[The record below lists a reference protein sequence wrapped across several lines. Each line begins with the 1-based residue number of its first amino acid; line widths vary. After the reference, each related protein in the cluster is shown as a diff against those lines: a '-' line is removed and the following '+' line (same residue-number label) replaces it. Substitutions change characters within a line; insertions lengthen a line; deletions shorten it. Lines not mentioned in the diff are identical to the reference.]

1 MAGSNRERWLMTVV
15 GIAILFW
22 GGSYAYRSFGS
33 DIWIKPEDIDQRR
46 EAIETLLAKQE
57 QSFAIEK
64 LHKAMIVELQ
74 VEGEDS
80 EQLLNVREDI
90 SGILREAGLEGKYRS
105 ITPKDPEKKDDFK
118 ILSFSIDNIECTTKQ
133 LGELLYII
141 EKRSNV
147 MEVKKC
153 DIENM
158 VRENGKLSYGRR
170 TRVQNAT
177 APLSGML
184 TVDLEISRL
193 VEYRKGEKPKKKRS
207 RRKRS

>member
-1 MAGSNRERWLMTVV
+1 MTVV
-15 GIAILFW
+15 GIAVVFF
-22 GGSYAYRSFGS
+22 GGSYAYQSFGS
-33 DIWIKPEDIDQRR
+33 NFWIKVEDIDQRK

-64 LHKAMIVELQ
+64 LHKDMIVELQ

-80 EQLLNVREDI
+80 EQQLNVREDI
-90 SGILREAGLEGKYRS
+90 SGVLREAGLEGKYRS
-105 ITPKDPEKKDDFK
+105 ITPKDPEKEDDFK
-118 ILSFSIDNIECTTKQ
+118 LLSFSIDNIECSSKQ

-147 MEVKKC
+147 MEVRKC

-158 VRENGKLSYGRR
+158 VRENGKTSSRR
-170 TRVQNAT
+170 MSIQNAT

-207 RRKRS
+207 RRKRR